1 MQVTKSAS
9 ENACTLDKGILPI
22 QVISIEAAQTHE
34 AEFIE
39 IWKNADDRYIFCCYA
54 VNYDWI
60 KTYTIR
66 ISAFG
71 ASTQEII
78 FNASDVIKYSTEC
91 VNFLVW
97 YIKI

>member
-9 ENACTLDKGILPI
+9 ENMCTLDKGILPI

-39 IWKNADDRYIFCCYA
+39 IWKNVDQYVFCCYA
-54 VNYDWI
+54 VNYDWT

-66 ISAFG
+66 TSAFG

-91 VNFLVW
+91 ANFLVW

>member
-39 IWKNADDRYIFCCYA
+39 IWKNINDQYQFCCYS
-54 VNYDWI
+54 VVYDWT
-60 KTYTIR
+60 KTYSINT
-66 ISAFG
+66 F
-71 ASTQEII
+71 STTSIK